1 MNPFG
6 TLGVWLRRSMGSDR
20 LVTLAREAEEQGYE
34 TVWISGGGEPGV
46 FDLVGDVLRGTSGVK
61 VATGIVNLWVETP
74 ESVTRAW
81 QRLEEEHPG
90 RTYVGLG
97 VSHSPLVDSMPGKKY
112 ARPLAYTR
120 AFLDGLD
127 AQTDPLPSDRRLLA
141 ALGPKMCALAAERTL
156 GTHPYL
162 VTTANTAAARAAVGA
177 DAVVAPELGVV
188 LADDLGDDLDAAR
201 DRGRTAISRYLS
213 LPNYTNNW
221 LRSGFTEAD
230 LEDGGSDRLL
240 DEVLALGSTEQVQAR
255 IAAHRQAGANHVC
268 LQVLDDRDVET
279 LRVLAPR

>member
-6 TLGVWLRRSMGSDR
+6 THGVWLRRQMGSDH
-20 LVTLAREAEEQGYE
+20 LTALAREAEERGYE

-46 FDLVGDVLRGTSGVK
+46 FDLVGDVLRGTSSVK

-74 ESVTRAW
+74 ESVTQAW
-81 QRLEEEHPG
+81 HRLEEAHPG

-97 VSHSPLVDSMPGKKY
+97 ISHSRMVDTMPGKKY
-112 ARPLAYTR
+112 AKPLAYTR
-120 AFLDGLD
+120 EFLDGLD
-127 AQTDPLPSDRRLLA
+127 AQADPLPADRRLLA

-162 VTTANTAAARAAVGA
+162 VTTANTAAARASVGA

-188 LADDLGDDLDAAR
+188 LGDDLAAAR
-201 DRGRTAISRYLS
+201 EQGRQAIQRYLG

-255 IAAHRQAGANHVC
+255 IEAHRQAGADHVC
-268 LQVLDDRDVET
+268 IQVLDDREAET
-279 LRVLAPR
+279 FRALAPR